1 MVESSHV
8 TTVTNSYWLQVTAA
22 QLAEFLSQVREQSV
36 TIPANT
42 RSLLKKYFLAS
53 RRLRENF
60 PQSALETLL
69 R

>member
-1 MVESSHV
+1 METSHV
-8 TTVTNSYWLQVTAA
+8 TTVTRSDWLQVTAV
-22 QLAEFLSQVREQSV
+22 QLAEFISQVREQSV

>member
-1 MVESSHV
+1 MESRHV
-8 TTVTNSYWLQVTAA
+8 TTVTHSDWLQVTAA

>member
-1 MVESSHV
+1 METSHV
-8 TTVTNSYWLQVTAA
+8 TTVTRSDWLQVTAA
-22 QLAEFLSQVREQSV
+22 QLAEFISQVREQSV

>member
-1 MVESSHV
+1 M
-8 TTVTNSYWLQVTAA
+8 TTVTHPDWLQVTAA